1 MLLYS
6 IRRLLAS
13 ILVLVASSALVFVL
27 VANTV
32 DPLAQYRT
40 RQPPPPPQF
49 FEQKR
54 QELGLDKPILIRY
67 WDWLTGVLH
76 GDFGNNI
83 NSAPV
88 RPDLFSRLGVTARM
102 VIAAMLLAIVLAVI
116 VGVLTAVR
124 RNKPIDYVATII
136 SYILIAL
143 PVFWF
148 AVLLKTFVAI
158 KFNEWVGH
166 TVLYTA
172 SEESPGISLYG
183 TRGEIFKDR
192 LQHLVLPTIALAA
205 ITYAAWSRFQRASML
220 DVMGSEYMRF
230 ARAKGLPWRKVLVK
244 HGLRNALI
252 PTTTVVALT
261 IGTIF
266 GGAIITE
273 TVFNWNGMGRYL
285 TQNGLGQSDL
295 NVVLGWLIVSAFFI
309 VLFNLIADLLYAVLD
324 PRIRLS

>member
-13 ILVLVASSALVFVL
+13 ILVLLASSFLVFVL
-27 VANTV
+27 TAQTV
-32 DPLAQYRT
+32 DPLSVYRT
-40 RQPPPPPQF
+40 RQPPPPESF
-49 FEQKR
+49 FIQKR
-54 QELGLDKPILIRY
+54 AELGLDKPIIVRY
-67 WDWLTGVLH
+67 WDWLSGVVH

-83 NSAPV
+83 NGVPV
-88 RPDLFSRLGVTARM
+88 GPVLFQKLGVTSRM
-102 VIAAMLLAIVLAVI
+102 VAAAMILAIILAVV
-116 VGVLTAVR
+116 VGVVTAVR
-124 RNKPIDYVATII
+124 KNKASDYVATII

-148 AVLLKTFVAI
+148 AVLLKVFVAI
-158 KFNEWVGH
+158 KFNELVGR
-166 TVLYTA
+166 TILYTA
-172 SEESPGISLYG
+172 SEESPGISQYG
-183 TRGEIFKDR
+183 TAGEIFKDR
-192 LQHLVLPTIALAA
+192 FQHLVLPTIALAA

-220 DVMGSEYMRF
+220 DVMSSEYMRF
-230 ARAKGLPWRKVLVK
+230 ARAKGLPYRKVLLK

-252 PTTTVVALT
+252 PTTTVVALG
-261 IGTIF
+261 IGAIF

-285 TQNGLGQSDL
+285 TQDGLGQNDL
-295 NVVLGWLIVSAFFI
+295 NVVTGWLLVSAFFI

>member
-13 ILVLVASSALVFVL
+13 ALVLLASSALVFVL
-27 VANTV
+27 TAQTV
-32 DPLAQYRT
+32 DPLSVYRT
-40 RQPPPPPQF
+40 RQPPPSPIF
-49 FEQKR
+49 IAQKR
-54 QELGLDKPILIRY
+54 AELGLDQPILQRY

-83 NSAPV
+83 NGVPV
-88 RPDLFSRLGVTARM
+88 GPVLFQKLGVTSRM
-102 VIAAMLLAIVLAVI
+102 VVAAMVLAIVLAVV
-116 VGVLTAVR
+116 VGVVTAVR
-124 RNKPIDYVATII
+124 KNKASDYVATII

-148 AVLLKTFVAI
+148 AVLLKVFVAI
-158 KFNEWVGH
+158 KFNELVGR
-166 TVLYTA
+166 TILYTA
-172 SEESPGISLYG
+172 SEESPGISQYG
-183 TRGEIFKDR
+183 TAGEIFKDR
-192 LQHLVLPTIALAA
+192 FQHLVLPTIALAA

-220 DVMGSEYMRF
+220 DVMSSEYMRF
-230 ARAKGLPWRKVLVK
+230 ARAKGLPYRKVLIK

-252 PTTTVVALT
+252 PTTTVVALG
-261 IGTIF
+261 IGAIF

-285 TQNGLGQSDL
+285 TQDGLGQNDL
-295 NVVLGWLIVSAFFI
+295 NVVTGWLIVSSFFI

>member
-6 IRRLLAS
+6 VRRLLAS
-13 ILVLVASSALVFVL
+13 ILVLLASSALVFVL
-27 VANTV
+27 VAQTV

-40 RQPPPPPQF
+40 RQPPPPPEF
-49 FEQKR
+49 FAQKR
-54 QELGLDKPILIRY
+54 DELGLDQPILVRY
-67 WDWLTGVLH
+67 WHWLTGILH

-83 NSAPV
+83 NNIPV
-88 RPDLFSRLGVTARM
+88 GPTLWSRLLVTSRM
-102 VIAAMLLAIVLAVI
+102 VLAAMFLAILLAVV
-116 VGVLTAVR
+116 VGVVTAVR
-124 RNKPIDYVATII
+124 KNKASDYIATII

-148 AVLLKTFVAI
+148 AVLLKVFVAI
-158 KFNEWVGH
+158 KFNEWVGR

-172 SEESPGISLYG
+172 SEESPGISVYG
-183 TRGEIFKDR
+183 TTSEIFKDR

-205 ITYAAWSRFQRASML
+205 ITYAAWSRFQRAAML
-220 DVMGSEYMRF
+220 DVMSSEYMRF
-230 ARAKGLPWRKVLVK
+230 ARAKGLPYRKVLLK

-252 PTTTVVALT
+252 PTTTVVAL
-261 IGTIF
+261 GLGAIF

-285 TQNGLGQSDL
+285 TQDGLGQSDL
-295 NVVLGWLIVSAFFI
+295 NVVLGWLIVSSFFI

>member
-54 QELGLDKPILIRY
+54 QELGLDKPILVRY

>member
-13 ILVLVASSALVFVL
+13 ALVLLASSALVFVL
-27 VANTV
+27 TAQTV
-32 DPLAQYRT
+32 DPLSVYRT
-40 RQPPPPPQF
+40 RQPPPSQIF
-49 FEQKR
+49 LAQKR
-54 QELGLDKPILIRY
+54 AELGLDQPILQRY

-83 NSAPV
+83 NGVPV
-88 RPDLFSRLGVTARM
+88 GPVLFQKLGVTSRM
-102 VIAAMLLAIVLAVI
+102 VAAAMILAIVLAVV
-116 VGVLTAVR
+116 VGVVTAVR
-124 RNKPIDYVATII
+124 KNKASDYVATIV

-148 AVLLKTFVAI
+148 AVLLKVFVAI
-158 KFNEWVGH
+158 KFNELVGK
-166 TVLYTA
+166 TILYTA
-172 SEESPGISLYG
+172 SEESPGISQYG
-183 TRGEIFKDR
+183 TASEIFKDR
-192 LQHLVLPTIALAA
+192 FQHLVLPTIALAA

-220 DVMGSEYMRF
+220 DVMSSEYMRF
-230 ARAKGLPWRKVLVK
+230 ARAKGLPYRKVLVK

-252 PTTTVVALT
+252 PTTTVVALG
-261 IGTIF
+261 IGAIF

-285 TQNGLGQSDL
+285 TQDGLGQNDL
-295 NVVLGWLIVSAFFI
+295 NVVTGWLIVSSFFI

>member
-13 ILVLVASSALVFVL
+13 ILVLIASSALVFAL
-27 VANTV
+27 VAQVV

-40 RQPPPPPQF
+40 RQPVPSPQF
-49 FEQKR
+49 FAQKR
-54 QELGLDKPILIRY
+54 EELGLDKPIPGRY

-76 GDFGNNI
+76 GDFGKNI
-83 NSAPV
+83 NGVPV
-88 RPDLFSRLGVTARM
+88 GPDLWERLGVTARM
-102 VIAAMLLAIVLAVI
+102 VLASMVLAIVLAVV
-116 VGVLTAVR
+116 VGVVTAVR
-124 RNKPIDYVATII
+124 KNKASDYISTII
-136 SYILIAL
+136 SYVLIAL

-148 AVLLKTFVAI
+148 AVLLKVFVAI
-158 KFNEWVGH
+158 KFNQLVGR
-166 TVLYTA
+166 TILYTA
-172 SEESPGISLYG
+172 SEESPGISTYG
-183 TRGEIFKDR
+183 TTAEILRDR

-220 DVMGSEYMRF
+220 DVMSSEYMRF
-230 ARAKGLPWRKVLVK
+230 ARAKGLPYRKVLLK

-252 PTTTVVALT
+252 PTTTVVAL
-261 IGTIF
+261 GVGAIF

-285 TQNGLGQSDL
+285 IQNGLGQSDI
-295 NVVLGWLIVSAFFI
+295 NVVLGWLIVSSFFI

>member
-13 ILVLVASSALVFVL
+13 VLVLLASSALVFVL
-27 VANTV
+27 TAQTV
-32 DPLAQYRT
+32 DPLSVYRT
-40 RQPPPPPQF
+40 RQPPPSPIF
-49 FEQKR
+49 IAQKR
-54 QELGLDKPILIRY
+54 AELGLDQPILQRY

-83 NSAPV
+83 NGVPV
-88 RPDLFSRLGVTARM
+88 GPVLFQKLGVTSRM
-102 VIAAMLLAIVLAVI
+102 VAAAMLLAIVLAVI
-116 VGVLTAVR
+116 VGVVTAVR
-124 RNKPIDYVATII
+124 KNKASDYVATII

-148 AVLLKTFVAI
+148 AVLLKVFVAI
-158 KFNEWVGH
+158 KFNELVGK
-166 TVLYTA
+166 TILYTA
-172 SEESPGISLYG
+172 SEESPGISQYG
-183 TRGEIFKDR
+183 TASEIFKDR
-192 LQHLVLPTIALAA
+192 FQHLVLPTIALAA

-220 DVMGSEYMRF
+220 DVMSSEYMRF
-230 ARAKGLPWRKVLVK
+230 ARAKGLPYRKVLLK

-252 PTTTVVALT
+252 PTTTVVALG
-261 IGTIF
+261 IGAIF

-285 TQNGLGQSDL
+285 TQDGLGQNDI
-295 NVVLGWLIVSAFFI
+295 NVVTGWLIVSSFFI

>member
-6 IRRLLAS
+6 IRRVLAS
-13 ILVLVASSALVFVL
+13 ILVLLASSALVFVL
-27 VANTV
+27 VAQTV

-40 RQPPPPPQF
+40 RQPPPPPEF
-49 FEQKR
+49 FAQKR
-54 QELGLDKPILIRY
+54 DELGLDQPILVRY
-67 WDWLTGVLH
+67 WHWLTGIVH

-83 NSAPV
+83 NNVPV
-88 RPDLFSRLGVTARM
+88 GPTLWTRLGVTSRM
-102 VIAAMLLAIVLAVI
+102 VLAAMVLAIVLAVV
-116 VGVLTAVR
+116 VGVVTAVR
-124 RNKPIDYVATII
+124 KNKASDYVATII

-148 AVLLKTFVAI
+148 AVLLKVFVAI
-158 KFNEWVGH
+158 KFNQLVGK
-166 TVLYTA
+166 TILYTA
-172 SEESPGISLYG
+172 SEESPGISVYG
-183 TRGEIFKDR
+183 TGSEIFRDR
-192 LQHLVLPTIALAA
+192 LQHLVLPTIALAG

-220 DVMGSEYMRF
+220 DVMSSEYMRF
-230 ARAKGLPWRKVLVK
+230 ARAKGLPYRKVLLK

-252 PTTTVVALT
+252 PTTTVVAL
-261 IGTIF
+261 GVGAIF

-285 TQNGLGQSDL
+285 TQEGLGQSDL
-295 NVVLGWLIVSAFFI
+295 NVVLGWLIVSSFFI

>member
-13 ILVLVASSALVFVL
+13 ALVLLASSALVFVL
-27 VANTV
+27 TAQTV
-32 DPLAQYRT
+32 DPLSVYRT
-40 RQPPPPPQF
+40 RQPPPSPIF
-49 FEQKR
+49 LAQKR
-54 QELGLDKPILIRY
+54 AELGLDQPILQRY

-76 GDFGNNI
+76 GDFGSNI
-83 NSAPV
+83 NGIPIGPV
-88 RPDLFSRLGVTARM
+88 LFQKLGVTARM
-102 VIAAMLLAIVLAVI
+102 VAAAMILAIVLAVV
-116 VGVLTAVR
+116 VGVVTAVR
-124 RNKPIDYVATII
+124 KNKASDYVATII

-148 AVLLKTFVAI
+148 AVLLKVFVAI
-158 KFNEWVGH
+158 KFNELVGK
-166 TVLYTA
+166 TILYTA
-172 SEESPGISLYG
+172 SEESPGISQYG
-183 TRGEIFKDR
+183 TAGEIFKDR
-192 LQHLVLPTIALAA
+192 FQHLVLPTIALAA

-220 DVMGSEYMRF
+220 DVMSSEYMRF
-230 ARAKGLPWRKVLVK
+230 ARAKGLPYRKVLLK

-252 PTTTVVALT
+252 PTTTVVALG
-261 IGTIF
+261 IGAIF

-285 TQNGLGQSDL
+285 IQDGLGQNDI
-295 NVVLGWLIVSAFFI
+295 NVVTGWLIVSSFFI